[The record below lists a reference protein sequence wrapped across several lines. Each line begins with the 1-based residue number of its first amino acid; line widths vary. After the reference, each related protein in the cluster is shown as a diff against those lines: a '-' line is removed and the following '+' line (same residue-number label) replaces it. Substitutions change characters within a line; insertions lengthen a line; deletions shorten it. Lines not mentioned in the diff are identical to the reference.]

1 MTAMPFHESSKS
13 HPWLNKGSAFLNFKV
28 CTSLPFRMVTI
39 SLRPIFLSVRMGAT
53 G

>member
-1 MTAMPFHESSKS
+1 MRTSPSRIFGAILDSTG
-13 HPWLNKGSAFLNFKV
+13 LGFLNFKV